1 MAVQRKLT
9 KDCTGTIDLVMT
21 YSDEN
26 YKLKQEETGIV
37 YGSQC
42 SDTIAGYDEHGV
54 PYSRFTYT
62 ETDEK
67 DIPIDVDPTPIDEET
82 QQKAEAFDCL
92 TGRSGDDEQSV
103 S

>member
-26 YKLKQEETGIV
+26 YKLKQEETGLI

-42 SDTIAGYDEHGV
+42 IDTIAGYDEHGV
-54 PYSRFTYT
+54 PYSRFIYT

-67 DIPIDVDPTPIDEET
+67 DETEGGETDTEQKAAAFDYITGRGEIDE
-82 QQKAEAFDCL
+82 
-92 TGRSGDDEQSV
+92 
-103 S
+103 